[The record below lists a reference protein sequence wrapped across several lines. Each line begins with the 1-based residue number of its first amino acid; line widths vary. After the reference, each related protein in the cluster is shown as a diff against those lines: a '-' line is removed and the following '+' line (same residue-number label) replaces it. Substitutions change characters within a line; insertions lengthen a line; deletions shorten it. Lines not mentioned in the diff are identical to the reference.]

1 MKVLVLAAD
10 DFEDLELFV
19 PLYRLREAGH
29 TVVVAG
35 PRTGTLT
42 GKHGYSVAVDCTFE
56 QVRAED
62 FGALVIPGGRAP
74 EAVRLNG
81 AAIAAVRQMDGAG
94 KPIAAICHG
103 AQVLISARL
112 VAGRD
117 LTCYQGV
124 RDDVIA
130 AGGHYQD
137 AELVVDGHL
146 ITSRSPEDLPAF
158 CGELLRQLQVRR

>member
-56 QVRAED
+56 QVWAGD
-62 FGALVIPGGRAP
+62 FGTLVIPGGRAP

-112 VAGRD
+112 VAGRN

>member
-35 PRTGTLT
+35 PRTGTVT

-56 QVRAED
+56 QVWAGD

-103 AQVLISARL
+103 AQVLVSARL
-112 VAGRD
+112 VAGRN

>member
-1 MKVLVLAAD
+1 MKVLMLAAD
-10 DFEDLELFV
+10 GFEDLELFV

-35 PRTGTLT
+35 PKAGTLT
-42 GKHGYSVAVDCTFE
+42 GKHGYTISVDCTFD
-56 QVRAED
+56 QVRAGD

-74 EAVRLNG
+74 ETVRLNG
-81 AAIAAVRQMDGAG
+81 AAIAAVKQMDGAG
-94 KPIAAICHG
+94 KPIAAICHA

-112 VAGRD
+112 VSGRK

-124 RDDVIA
+124 RDDVIT
-130 AGGHYQD
+130 AGGQYQD

-146 ITSRSPEDLPAF
+146 ITSRFPEDLPAF
-158 CGELLRQLQVRR
+158 CGELLRQLEGRR

>member
-10 DFEDLELFV
+10 VFEDLELFV

-35 PRTGTLT
+35 PRAGTLT

-56 QVRAED
+56 QVWAGD

-81 AAIAAVRQMDGAG
+81 AAIATVRQMDGAG

-112 VAGRD
+112 VAGRN

>member
-1 MKVLVLAAD
+1 MKVLMLAAD
-10 DFEDLELFV
+10 GFEDLELFV

-35 PRTGTLT
+35 PKTGPLT
-42 GKHGYSVAVDCTFE
+42 GKHGYTLTVDCTFD
-56 QVRAED
+56 QVRAGD

-74 EAVRLNG
+74 ETVRLSG
-81 AAIAAVRQMDGAG
+81 AALAAVKQMDGAA

-112 VAGRD
+112 VQGRK

-130 AGGHYQD
+130 AGGQYQD

-146 ITSRSPEDLPAF
+146 ITSRFPEDLPAF
-158 CGELLRQLQVRR
+158 CGELLRQLQGRR